1 MMEEEVWGVLTKD
14 EFGKFLGEFTRRFGK
29 PVYSKRLTF
38 SFWDHRRNNID
49 TRIRV
54 TNGKAEIMQKV
65 GKWEGSQIRS
75 RSEQSVK
82 LDSDLEVVFGAYKVL
97 RVLIPG
103 EDQCYIYQTEDYIF
117 RKNNFEIK
125 ITHQTGKTDKYLFE
139 VEAIAKKVDLKKVV
153 RDLELTDLV
162 RVTDEEF
169 WNKWNEEL
177 NLKDNDINEDKLKNL
192 INEYLRA

>member
-1 MMEEEVWGVLTKD
+1 MEEEVWGVLAKD
-14 EFGKFLGEFTRRFGK
+14 EFGKFLGEFTSRFGK
-29 PVYSKRLTF
+29 PVCSKRLTF

-117 RKNNFEIK
+117 RQNKFEVK

-139 VEAIAKKVDLKKVV
+139 VEGLAKKVDLKRVV
-153 RDLELTDLV
+153 EELKLTGLV
-162 RVTDEEF
+162 RATDEHF
-169 WNKWNEEL
+169 WNTWNEEL
-177 NLKDNDINEDKLKNL
+177 NLRDNDVREDQIKSL
-192 INEYLRA
+192 IKQYLIS